1 MQFDMKH
8 EFACRVDQRFF
19 LFILKCCKK
28 IEINELDVSIQW
40 SKKMNSPEWKK
51 ELKKMENCIIAV
63 DYASV
68 F

>member
-1 MQFDMKH
+1 MLQKN
-8 EFACRVDQRFF
+8 
-19 LFILKCCKK
+19 
-28 IEINELDVSIQW
+28 EINELDVSIQW